1 MKVLFLVLIT
11 VSSAHAEMPKPQPQL
26 WPNNHE
32 YIIELNGKETAMM
45 IYRRVGDYGQLYEV
59 MLPRKTM
66 LIGGKYTYCYL
77 YSNTSVFL
85 DMAKTKVIKEIYA
98 EDKNP
103 AFDFVDPE
111 STPNAIRY
119 FRWKAGVQ

>member
-1 MKVLFLVLIT
+1 MNKFLALLMLAGV
-11 VSSAHAEMPKPQPQL
+11 AHAEMPKPQPQL

-32 YIIELNGKETAMM
+32 YIVELNGKETAIM
-45 IYRRVGDYGQLYEV
+45 IYRRVGDYGQLYEA

-77 YSNTSVFL
+77 YGDTSVFL
-85 DMAKTKVIKEIYA
+85 DMSKTKVIKEIYA

-103 AFDFVDPE
+103 VFDFVDPE

-119 FRWKAGVQ
+119 FRWKAGVE

>member
-119 FRWKAGVQ
+119 FRWKAGVE

>member
-1 MKVLFLVLIT
+1 MTGLV
-11 VSSAHAEMPKPQPQL
+11 AHAEMPKPEPQL

-32 YIIELNGKETAMM
+32 YIVELNGKETAIM
-45 IYRRVGDYGQLYEV
+45 IYRRVGGYGQLYEV

-85 DMAKTKVIKEIYA
+85 DMSKTKVIKEIYA
-98 EDKNP
+98 EDQNP
-103 AFDFVDPE
+103 ALDFVDPE

-119 FRWKAGVQ
+119 FRWKAGVE